1 MSKNILKIIYFV
13 TIISLLQGSAFLA
26 KPTYAYFVDEEAS
39 SQSYYEAGSLD
50 FALDS
55 TGDFNPEVT
64 PSQSSSRVINM
75 QNVGTLGFKYTVEA
89 TNFSGTLCDELRLE
103 AGLDTI
109 SKYTGLLED
118 FSYDAG
124 EFSAPGSWQF
134 IIPALDDDP
143 TLQGQICNFDF
154 VFNGNQL
161 NHSGFSDTEV
171 ISSSVKS
178 SYWNAPVV
186 LNEFLPNAN
195 NYLEYIEI
203 YNKTGSSIE
212 LDGFYIETDNSTI
225 PVNVST
231 TAQYSSSSTMIAAN
245 GWLVVTTGGDFIND
259 DSGTITLYNQ
269 NGIEV
274 DSYSYTAPVYNI
286 NNNPGWT
293 NNLVGYW
300 PFDNDL
306 EDKSGNNNNGI
317 SIGTTGFTNGK
328 INQALSLSGSNG
340 YVEIPHSSTFN
351 ITDQITLE
359 AWVYPSQ
366 WDNTIEY
373 NGVDNS
379 YENSILTKAPDKDYG
394 VWNLHYKTENNRGF
408 RFEIKTDDD
417 QLHALYET
425 TFSQD
430 TNKWYHI
437 VGVYNGNKMYLYLNG
452 VLNNSIDVSGAIKT
466 NDAPLRI
473 GKQWWWNWI
482 NSYWDGSIDEVKIYN
497 RALSASEILE
507 HYNDVNYSGLVPVDK
522 SYARI
527 PDGSDNW
534 IDPIPTPGAPNKLSE
549 QEKIELGLIP
559 PITTTTTT
567 IPEQTTT
574 TTVPEVITTTTTIL
588 SVSST
593 TSTIPE
599 EPITTTTTTTEPVMP
614 AGGTVSTTT
623 TTTTIVST
631 IEEPTATTTTTEPP
645 VSTTTTTT
653 TEPPV
658 EEDFTTRTTTT
669 EPPITTTTTTTI
681 PEQTTTTTTVPEVT
695 TTTTTIEPLPEENST
710 TTTTTEPPV
719 PTTTTTI
726 PKEPITT
733 TTTTIQ
739 PPVSTDS
746 EDDDSTA
753 INLINIYFV

>member
-1 MSKNILKIIYFV
+1 MSKNILKIICFL
-13 TIISLLQGSAFLA
+13 TIISLLQGGVFLA

-50 FALDS
+50 FSLNS

-134 IIPALDDDP
+134 IIPALSDDI
-143 TLQGQICNFDF
+143 TLQGQTCNFDF

-171 ISSSVKS
+171 VSSSVKS

-231 TAQYSSSSTMIAAN
+231 TAQYSGGLTMIAAN
-245 GWLVVTTGGDFIND
+245 GWLVVTTGGDLIND

-274 DSYSYTAPVYNI
+274 DSYSYTAPIYNI

-300 PFDNDL
+300 PFEGDL
-306 EDKSGNNNNGI
+306 SDKSGNNNNGTSI
-317 SIGTTGFTNGK
+317 GTIGTTGFVSGK
-328 INQALSLSGSNG
+328 INQALSLSGTN
-340 YVEIPHSSTFN
+340 YIEIPDSLSLD

-359 AWVYPSQ
+359 AWVYP
-366 WDNTIEY
+366 NTW
-373 NGVDNS
+373 NDS
-379 YENSILTKAPDKDYG
+379 YENSILTKAGDNDYG
-394 VWNLHYKTENNRGF
+394 VWNLHYKTEDDHGF
-408 RFEIKTDDD
+408 RFELNNGAVDNVNVF
-417 QLHALYET
+417 ET
-425 TFSQD
+425 PPAPPSSPAQ
-430 TNKWYHI
+430 WYHV
-437 VGVYNGNKMYLYLNG
+437 VGVYDGSTMSLYLNG
-452 VLNNSIDVSGAIKT
+452 ILTNSKAVAGPIST
-466 NDAPLRI
+466 NDDPLRI
-473 GKQWWWNWI
+473 GKQLWWGATY
-482 NSYWDGSIDEVKIYN
+482 SYWDGLIDEVKIYN
-497 RALSASEILE
+497 RALNASEVLE
-507 HYNDVNYSGLVPVDK
+507 HYNDVNSSGVVPVDK

-549 QEKIELGLIP
+549 QEKVELGLIP
-559 PITTTTTT
+559 PIITTTTT

-574 TTVPEVITTTTTIL
+574 TTTVPEVTTTTTTVLPI
-588 SVSST
+588 SST
-593 TSTIPE
+593 TFTIPE
-599 EPITTTTTTTEPVMP
+599 EQITTTTTTTEPVMP
-614 AGGTVSTTT
+614 VGGTVSTTT

-631 IEEPTATTTTTEPP
+631 VEEPTTTTTTTEPP

-658 EEDFTTRTTTT
+658 EEDFTTTTTT
-669 EPPITTTTTTTI
+669 ITI

-695 TTTTTIEPLPEENST
+695 TTTTTEQLPEEN
-710 TTTTTEPPV
+710 

-726 PKEPITT
+726 EPPVSTTTTTIPEEPITT
-733 TTTTIQ
+733 TTTTIPKDPVTTTTTTIQ
-739 PPVSTDS
+739 LPVSTDS
-746 EDDDSTA
+746 DDDSTA